1 MFGDQQAITGVKE
14 GDILVGKYRI
24 DKVLGVGGMG
34 VVVAAHHVQLDERV
48 AIKFMLL
55 HALLNRDAVGR
66 FAREA
71 RAAVKIKSEHVCRVS
86 DVGTLENGAPYMVME
101 HLEGID
107 LAAWLQQRG
116 ALPVEQAVD
125 FVLQACEAIAEAHT
139 LGIIHRDLKP
149 ANLFVIRRPDGVLSI
164 KVLDFGI
171 SKTTGVAGSG
181 SDMTQTSTIMG
192 SPLYMSPEQMQ
203 SSKDV
208 DPRADLWALGVIL
221 YELLSAQL
229 PFAAETMPEL
239 VLKVVSAP
247 PTPLRQHRPD
257 VPFELEQVIGRCLE
271 KDRTRRFEGVGA
283 LASSLL
289 PFCSRRARVS
299 VERIS
304 GILQGVGMSTGPL
317 VASLPP
323 GEAVPVL
330 QGTQS
335 NFGNTTGSG
344 SRARAWLIAF
354 VLVAIGAVAAGVL
367 LKAHSQQL
375 AKSAATEAPPAP
387 TPVPPAVKPE
397 PPSPAPAAPV
407 EAPAPSAS
415 AASAPSVA
423 APAPASAAAPALPV
437 AKGAAPVKRGAASLG
452 KATGAAAPA
461 AAPVAPAA
469 AAPAPAVAKPAPA
482 PAPAAAKPA
491 PGGLF
496 NDRN

>member
-1 MFGDQQAITGVKE
+1 MFGDQQAAIGVKE

-48 AIKFMLL
+48 AIKFMRL
-55 HALLNRDAVGR
+55 HALINRDAVGR

-171 SKTTGVAGSG
+171 SKTTSAAGSG
-181 SDMTQTSTIMG
+181 SDMTQTATIMG

-203 SSKDV
+203 SSRDV

-221 YELLSAQL
+221 YELLCAQL
-229 PFAAETMPEL
+229 PFAASTMPEL

-247 PTPLRQHRPD
+247 HTPLRQHRADLPL
-257 VPFELEQVIGRCLE
+257 ELEQIIGRCLE
-271 KDRTRRFEGVGA
+271 KDRNRRFESVGA
-283 LASSLL
+283 LAGSLL

-304 GILQGVGMSTGPL
+304 GILQGVGMSMGPL

-323 GEAVPVL
+323 SEAAPVL

-335 NFGNTTGSG
+335 NFGKTTGTG
-344 SRARAWLIAF
+344 SRARVWLIALV
-354 VLVAIGAVAAGVL
+354 VLVTGAVTAGAL
-367 LKAHSQQL
+367 LKAHSQQVP
-375 AKSAATEAPPAP
+375 KSAAADPLSAPLAAPAAVKPELPAPAPVPPVQASAPAVSVASAASSSASSSASASAPEPSAAPLAAKGKGAPLPKRPLPISSKPINAAPPAP
-387 TPVPPAVKPE
+387 ALAT
-397 PPSPAPAAPV
+397 AAPT
-407 EAPAPSAS
+407 AS
-415 AASAPSVA
+415 
-423 APAPASAAAPALPV
+423 
-437 AKGAAPVKRGAASLG
+437 
-452 KATGAAAPA
+452 TQ
-461 AAPVAPAA
+461 
-469 AAPAPAVAKPAPA
+469 APAVSKPAA
-482 PAPAAAKPA
+482 
-491 PGGLF
+491 GGLF

>member
-1 MFGDQQAITGVKE
+1 MFGDQQAVTGVKE
-14 GDILVGKYRI
+14 GDVLAGKYRI

-55 HALLNRDAVGR
+55 QALLNRDAVGR

-101 HLEGID
+101 YLEGID

-125 FVLQACEAIAEAHT
+125 FLLQASEAIAEAHS

-171 SKTTGVAGSG
+171 SKTTGVGGSG

-208 DPRADLWALGVIL
+208 DPRADLWSLGVIL
-221 YELLSAQL
+221 YELLAGQL

-257 VPFELEQVIGRCLE
+257 VPPELELIVGHCLE
-271 KDRTRRFEGVGA
+271 KDRNRRYGSVGD
-283 LASSLL
+283 LAASLL
-289 PFCSRRARVS
+289 PFGSRRARIS

-304 GILQGVGMSTGPL
+304 GILHGAGMSTGPL
-317 VASLPP
+317 MTSLRP
-323 GEAVPVL
+323 GDPTPAL
-330 QGTQS
+330 HGTQS
-335 NFGNTTGSG
+335 TFGNTTRS
-344 SRARAWLIAF
+344 SARARAWLIACV
-354 VLVAIGAVAAGVL
+354 VLLVGAVSAAVFLRARPGEPL
-367 LKAHSQQL
+367 
-375 AKSAATEAPPAP
+375 KSAASDDTPHAPRPEILPATPQLPEAH
-387 TPVPPAVKPE
+387 AVAGA
-397 PPSPAPAAPV
+397 SSSASASSAAATFV
-407 EAPAPSAS
+407 TAPSAAVTPPKS
-415 AASAPSVA
+415 AGAPHRPPIKSGKPAAAVASPAATA
-423 APAPASAAAPALPV
+423 APAPAPS
-437 AKGAAPVKRGAASLG
+437 
-452 KATGAAAPA
+452 
-461 AAPVAPAA
+461 
-469 AAPAPAVAKPAPA
+469 PAPIAPKA
-482 PAPAAAKPA
+482 GA
-491 PGGLF
+491 GLF
-496 NDRN
+496 SDRN